1 MRNESEFEEFL
12 GELAEDERKEY
23 EAELDMIDEFG
34 EFPEDDED
42 DEDGMYVLVKLHKD
56 EKGIGFSVNE
66 EEKYGAEFFEIL
78 RETDAIITARTLD
91 NLITMCEKRER
102 NVLARELRAFLTE
115 GQTTIH

>member
-1 MRNESEFEEFL
+1 MRSEEEFEE
-12 GELAEDERKEY
+12 
-23 EAELDMIDEFG
+23 LDVF
-34 EFPEDDED
+34 EDDED

-56 EKGIGFSVNE
+56 ENGIGFSVHE
-66 EEKYGAEFFEIL
+66 EEEYGAEFFEIL
-78 RETDAIITARTLD
+78 RETDAIITTRTLD